1 MAIITIY
8 VKKAKIKFSMQ
19 CKLQEN
25 LIFAII
31 ILYGAF
37 LLLEENSYNIKKGN
51 EVMPFIGVIA
61 DEKNEN
67 FIRREIVEKLKLR
80 ESSVLF
86 IKEKSIEN
94 IKNIKFETIVIA
106 RKFKNMEI
114 LKKMLVNTNYLIV
127 NTDRIKSLEIFKE
140 YNLKIYTFGFN
151 SKAVVT
157 ASSVSEDGVLI
168 CVGKEIEKIG
178 GGTVEP
184 QEIKVNTDEEAESV
198 MAVACVLLI
207 YGVTTIL

>member
-1 MAIITIY
+1 
-8 VKKAKIKFSMQ
+8 
-19 CKLQEN
+19 
-25 LIFAII
+25 
-31 ILYGAF
+31 
-37 LLLEENSYNIKKGN
+37 
-51 EVMPFIGVIA
+51 MPFIGVIA

-106 RKFKNMEI
+106 RKFKNMEM

-140 YNLKIYTFGFN
+140 YDLKIYTFGFN

-178 GGTVEP
+178 GETVEP

-198 MAVACVLLI
+198 MAVACILLI

>member
-1 MAIITIY
+1 
-8 VKKAKIKFSMQ
+8 
-19 CKLQEN
+19 
-25 LIFAII
+25 
-31 ILYGAF
+31 
-37 LLLEENSYNIKKGN
+37 
-51 EVMPFIGVIA
+51 MPFIGVIA